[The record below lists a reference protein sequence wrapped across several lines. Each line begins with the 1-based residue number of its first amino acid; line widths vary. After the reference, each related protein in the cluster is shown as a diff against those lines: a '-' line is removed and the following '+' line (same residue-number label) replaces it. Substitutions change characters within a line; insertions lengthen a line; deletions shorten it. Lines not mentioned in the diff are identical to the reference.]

1 MKKELASGNGTASSF
16 SCRSAI
22 GRGRGLMGIS
32 GSSSSSSPTMQ
43 KIDGKFQSAQT
54 DLFTCSS
61 HVIALQKKKTRS
73 RKLNKTLDS
82 LENCFLKS
90 LYAESRCRLYMVVT
104 KVVSKQLNFI
114 LCYRFGSC
122 NQLSLIIMRC
132 YYTYTV
138 TQPRQPHW
146 WRASVVM
153 NMRNMRL

>member
-32 GSSSSSSPTMQ
+32 GSTSSSSPKMQ
-43 KIDGKFQSAQT
+43 KKIDGKFQSAQT
-54 DLFTCSS
+54 DLFTCKS
-61 HVIALQKKKTRS
+61 HVTALQKKKTRT
-73 RKLNKTLDS
+73 RKLNKTH
-82 LENCFLKS
+82 LKIVFFFKN
-90 LYAESRCRLYMVVT
+90 AESCCRLYMVVT

-132 YYTYTV
+132 YYIYTV
-138 TQPRQPHW
+138 TQPREPHW
-146 WRASVVM
+146 WGASVMM